1 MTLDRDPEIKLGP
14 AANAMERKAR
24 RVAEHDGTDYTPVTQ
39 RGAQVHGVRQQ
50 RSLMA
55 DLLERMVQARDIYT
69 AAREADAS
77 RLSAATEA
85 ARALFSG
92 AGARDFAASF
102 SRAYQGKE
110 AERQRVLAA
119 ERAQAH
125 EVGRLA
131 ALEAERAQ
139 FIEQTARAWQDSR
152 ELENVD
158 LSDARQKALISQVE
172 AAADRFG
179 CEFDDIAGPVN
190 ARANEIKEERVQALE
205 LERELSRGIGDG
217 WEL

>member
-1 MTLDRDPEIKLGP
+1 MRNKAAQMQNRALERAGLESRVDHRSLEDQREAALERGEELVVMTLDRDPEIKLGP

-24 RVAEHDGTDYTPVTQ
+24 RVAEHNGTEYTPVTQ

-77 RLSAATEA
+77 RLFAATEA

-110 AERQRVLAA
+110 AERHPTKLHGGFLPPFCVA
-119 ERAQAH
+119 
-125 EVGRLA
+125 
-131 ALEAERAQ
+131 
-139 FIEQTARAWQDSR
+139 
-152 ELENVD
+152 
-158 LSDARQKALISQVE
+158 SD
-172 AAADRFG
+172 
-179 CEFDDIAGPVN
+179 
-190 ARANEIKEERVQALE
+190 
-205 LERELSRGIGDG
+205 
-217 WEL
+217 